1 MRPRKFKRNRIFIL
15 NDPYSQRIN
24 KSLACEIGL
33 NESII
38 FLQLEY
44 LLNIGGKEID
54 GKRWIWKSVRDWT
67 EEFPYW
73 SKDTINRAL
82 KNLISKG
89 LVIEA
94 NYNTKKYDRTRWLTI
109 NYEQAAKLKSI
120 TVNHIND
127 VPESQP
133 PDEESP
139 SQNDTRKKQNDTR
152 KKQNETTI
160 PETTT
165 ETTTGEEGVLPK
177 NPGKGKKPRP
187 YPTNGSSTSPP
198 PTDKGFSDNS
208 AGGARTPTSPVT
220 DEMLADVVSDT
231 RDGPPKIN
239 KSLTEIANKE
249 HRIVALVEFVRDL
262 YTNKLGYAHPDWIM
276 PPYSTQYYQK
286 LSALCEDDGMAA
298 KLCQTVE
305 WIAKCNPK
313 HDMSMLE
320 FVKAIED
327 RAYSFQ
333 EKKKPYDI
341 KRVQGSFL
349 ERKQHQ
355 KNAAEARPSY
365 GMITG

>member
-1 MRPRKFKRNRIFIL
+1 MANKDLCRMTRNQPFCWQEKAVLRFLRKKYKGLELSRLRNLYLTLTEMSSDFMCGTFKFYTKTIETYSGLARDWIPKGLKIFQQLGI
-15 NDPYSQRIN
+15 I
-24 KSLACEIGL
+24 EIHEIRQDRGR
-33 NESII
+33 
-38 FLQLEY
+38 F
-44 LLNIGGKEID
+44 GGKEIIFTPEKFMQKHKLTVNGNPVNGKTVD
-54 GKRWIWKSVRDWT
+54 GSTVNGNPAYK
-67 EEFPYW
+67 
-73 SKDTINRAL
+73 
-82 KNLISKG
+82 
-89 LVIEA
+89 
-94 NYNTKKYDRTRWLTI
+94 KKYSL
-109 NYEQAAKLKSI
+109 L
-120 TVNHIND
+120 
-127 VPESQP
+127 
-133 PDEESP
+133 EEMSLL
-139 SQNDTRKKQNDTR
+139 
-152 KKQNETTI
+152 
-160 PETTT
+160 
-165 ETTTGEEGVLPK
+165 EEGGEVVSK
-177 NPGKGKKPRP
+177 NPGNGKKPRP
-187 YPTNGSSTSPP
+187 YPTNSSSTSPP

-220 DEMLADVVSDT
+220 DEMLADVVTDT
-231 RDGPPKIN
+231 GDDPPKIN

>member
-1 MRPRKFKRNRIFIL
+1 MMIADRETAYAFKRTLKAL
-15 NDPYSQRIN
+15 NQRPIAYYPIYG
-24 KSLACEIGL
+24 KIM
-33 NESII
+33 ESAAGGI
-38 FLQLEY
+38 FLSQILYWWSVVEGDEFY
-44 LLNIGGKEID
+44 KTDAELMKETLLSEWEI
-54 GKRWIWKSVRDWT
+54 RQ
-67 EEFPYW
+67 
-73 SKDTINRAL
+73 SKKKAAE
-82 KNLISKG
+82 KG
-89 LVIEA
+89 IIEVIRKGMPA
-94 NYNTKKYDRTRWLTI
+94 KTYYKINYNNLLDKI
-109 NYEQAAKLKSI
+109 NSVQRNS
-120 TVNHIND
+120 H
-127 VPESQP
+127 PSS
-133 PDEESP
+133 EESTEQEARNP
-139 SQNDTRKKQNDTR
+139 RNKKRGIHGPNYT
-152 KKQNETTI
+152 
-160 PETTT
+160 ETTT
-165 ETTTGEEGVLPK
+165 ETTTGEEGGILPK

-198 PTDKGFSDNS
+198 PTDKGFSGNT